1 MIYRRCCCTVFLCY
15 TLIVSEVSSLA
26 PYCVQMLHAQ
36 GVKVIP
42 VSTCSMP
49 RQTTLGLSNILI
61 SNSQAASMEHAK
73 DMQGVHTYLSN
84 NTHGLPAQ
92 CADFRGVEKVICTT
106 ALQLH
111 AYHVVDWS
119 ESVWVNISMGT
130 TLANHKWS
138 CWKTTP
144 IPLER
149 WLRDLSIKLFNLRF
163 KTTYFYWGTWLFS
176 L

>member
-61 SNSQAASMEHAK
+61 SNSQAASTEHAK

-111 AYHVVDWS
+111 AYLPCCGLVGVGLSQHFYGNHSCQSQMKLLEDHTYTTWKMAQG
-119 ESVWVNISMGT
+119 SVNQTIQ
-130 TLANHKWS
+130 
-138 CWKTTP
+138 P
-144 IPLER
+144 
-149 WLRDLSIKLFNLRF
+149 SI
-163 KTTYFYWGTWLFS
+163 
-176 L
+176 